1 LGSNFLK
8 KYTLQPVRMQYK
20 KLLCLCTLQIMKKR
34 ISLLL
39 LEARAFYPEYLHAHS
54 DLTNRVLHF
63 TGASLFYGCIL
74 AAVFTGNW
82 WLLPVAIF
90 AGYLLPGI
98 GHHFFERNK
107 SFRSTKPV
115 LCVLCANQM
124 YIDTL
129 LFRMGKKLRPEK
141 SNH

>member
-1 LGSNFLK
+1 
-8 KYTLQPVRMQYK
+8 MHCK
-20 KLLCLCTLQIMKKR
+20 KLLCLRTLEIMKKR

-39 LEARAFYPEYLHAHS
+39 REARAFYPEYLHAHS
-54 DLTNRVLHF
+54 DLANRVLHF

-74 AAVFTGNW
+74 AAVITGKW

-98 GHHFFERNK
+98 GHHFFEHNK

-129 LFRMGKKLRPEK
+129 LFRTGKKMRAANSK
-141 SNH
+141 